1 MKEQTLIELKNKVET
16 LGKINTYVMSEIE
29 QLKDLGIGTLQTIKQ
44 MPDYEEAIK
53 KLKEKMV
60 TESGKT
66 EKADADRKTLE

>member
-16 LGKINTYVMSEIE
+16 LGKVNTYLMSEVT
-29 QLKDLGIGTLQTIKQ
+29 QLKDLAIGTLQTIKQ

-60 TESGKT
+60 EESSKAA
-66 EKADADRKTLE
+66 EADANGAAC